1 LGFRRS
7 IAVRNYLMRQGIP
20 SERMTVRSLGET
32 QRASQGD
39 RVTDY
44 ASDRRVEFFLQ
55 NIQGVEIQLLDQQE
69 DIQIEGK
76 GNQ

>member
-1 LGFRRS
+1 FRRS

-44 ASDRRVEFFLQ
+44 ASDRRVEISFF
-55 NIQGVEIQLLDQQE
+55 NIQGIEIELIEQQN

-76 GNQ
+76 